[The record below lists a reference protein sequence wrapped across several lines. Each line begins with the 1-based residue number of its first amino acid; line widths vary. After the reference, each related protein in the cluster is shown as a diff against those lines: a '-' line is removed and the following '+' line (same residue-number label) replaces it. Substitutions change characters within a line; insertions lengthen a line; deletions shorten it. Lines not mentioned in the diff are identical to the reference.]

1 MRSKRYPAGSSRWQE
16 EAALTKATS
25 LGGETIALASNPRNT
40 PLKAAKAEA
49 TQKVVVE
56 RVAAKVAK
64 VAKDQRVRGAAAKGR
79 GVAEEAQQASVPPRW
94 SRLLNFEVKR

>member
-40 PLKAAKAEA
+40 HLKAAKAEA
-49 TQKVVVE
+49 TQKVVA
-56 RVAAKVAK
+56 RVPVAAK
-64 VAKDQRVRGAAAKGR
+64 VAKDQRVRGAATKGK
-79 GVAEEAQQASVPPRW
+79 GVAEEAQQAPVPPRW